1 MLTYISNDYLT
12 SRNGIYYFQRRVP
25 MDIRNHYHS
34 HIIACSLKTRSRT
47 IALKAAAKLSLELDN
62 YWVTLRVN
70 QLSTI
75 HCKKLK
81 LSQSIVNSGVTFLTA
96 KDLYLKL
103 KGQGKAPSFHTY
115 TERNVQY
122 VIQAIGN
129 KGLSDYQ
136 TSDGGKFR
144 DWLIKK
150 GLASSSVK
158 RVFATTRA
166 ITNLAIAEHGLDI
179 RSPFASVYF
188 PELDDVTT
196 RQPVSI
202 EDIKLIQ
209 DQCRS
214 LNDEMRWLLAL
225 ISDTG
230 MRLAEAAGLEIKDI
244 NLDSKTP
251 YIDLKPNNSRRLKT
265 KQSARQMPL
274 VGASLWAAKQ
284 IKEEVIGNYAFPR
297 YTKGGKC
304 NANSASAA
312 LNKWV
317 KKISSEPVTVHS
329 FRHSIR
335 DRLRA
340 VQCPSDIVDAIGG
353 WSATTV
359 GERYGQG
366 YNIDVLFE
374 WMEKIALPRH
384 SPSYSAAVEHKQLH
398 TTN

>member
-129 KGLSDYQ
+129 KDLSDYQ

-158 RVFATTRA
+158 RVFATIRA

-209 DQCRS
+209 YQCRS

-284 IKEEVIGNYAFPR
+284 IKQEVIGDYAFPR

>member
-25 MDIRNHYHS
+25 MDIRNNYHS

-103 KGQGKAPSFHTY
+103 KGQGKASSFHTY

-384 SPSYSAAVEHKQLH
+384 SPSYSAAVEHKQLR

>member
-70 QLSTI
+70 HLATI

-96 KDLYLKL
+96 KDLYVKL

-129 KGLSDYQ
+129 KDLSDYQ

-209 DQCRS
+209 YQCRS

-230 MRLAEAAGLEIKDI
+230 MRLAEAAGLEINDI

>member
-129 KGLSDYQ
+129 KDLSDYQ

-284 IKEEVIGNYAFPR
+284 IKQEVIGNYAFPR

-374 WMEKIALPRH
+374 WMEKIALPRP

>member
-81 LSQSIVNSGVTFLTA
+81 LSQSIINSGVTFLTA

-129 KGLSDYQ
+129 KDLSDYQ

-284 IKEEVIGNYAFPR
+284 IKQEVIGNYAFPR

-374 WMEKIALPRH
+374 WMEKIALPRP

>member
-62 YWVTLRVN
+62 YWVTSRVN
-70 QLSTI
+70 QLATI

-129 KGLSDYQ
+129 KDLSDYQ

-158 RVFATTRA
+158 RVFATIRA

-284 IKEEVIGNYAFPR
+284 IKQEVIGNYAFPR

-374 WMEKIALPRH
+374 WMEKIALPRP

>member
-129 KGLSDYQ
+129 KDLSDYQ